1 MNLIFFIITMSF
13 VCSNENDVY
22 TFKTIYKVGD
32 IDKYTNDQVLNF
44 DIGGYE
50 NQQNQSFLSIQKY
63 LGKENEYILFEKN
76 IRGWKG
82 DIPFYSYST
91 KKINKMGYKFKLSS
105 ILALKKTI
113 KNISKKTLF

>member
-76 IRGWKG
+76 ITDMVANIVMMG
-82 DIPFYSYST
+82 DST
-91 KKINKMGYKFKLSS
+91 FVKMYYF
-105 ILALKKTI
+105 
-113 KNISKKTLF
+113 